1 MSSKILIPKICT
13 LCEKPF
19 IAKTTVTKFCSHNC
33 SRAAWKQQHK
43 TSKVLTAQKE
53 EYDKAEGINYK
64 IIQSK
69 EFLSVKEACLLLGIS
84 RTSLNRYMTQ
94 GRIIPIRLGK
104 RVIIH
109 RKSINNLL
117 K

>member
-13 LCEKPF
+13 LCETPF

-33 SRAAWKQQHK
+33 SRNAWKQKHK
-43 TSKVLTAQKE
+43 TNKVLTAQKE

-64 IIQSK
+64 IIQAK
-69 EFLSVKEACLLLGIS
+69 EFLSVTETCLLLGIS
-84 RTSLNRYMTQ
+84 RASLYRYIARGQ
-94 GRIIPIRLGK
+94 LIPIRLGK